1 MCLRIRTCELRMI
14 YTSSIVLKCSFSQIL
29 QEQAM
34 QTAIEDAGF
43 DVVEIK
49 NEEMHVNTTV
59 CRLRIKGM
67 TCTACS
73 SCVESILEKIYGVKK
88 AVVALAIEEAEVHYN
103 PWIVSYK
110 TLINCISDTGF
121 EAELISAGN
130 ESNRIH
136 LKLDGSASYS
146 QKDMELLQNT
156 LMEFLG
162 VKNVETNLQSRTIVV
177 AYDPDETGPRCLL
190 EVIRKAGYTAALQ
203 RDLGAPDRS
212 EEMKGYKLQFFWSC
226 AFTIPLFACSMI
238 FPYIP
243 ALKVILNTRIVNMLT
258 VGTLIRW
265 VLSSPVQFVLGRR
278 FYIGAY
284 KALGHGA
291 TNMDVLIVLGTN
303 AAYFYSVYVAIR
315 AATSAHFKETEFF
328 ETSAMLISFILLGKY
343 LEILAKGKTSEA
355 IAKLI
360 ELQPEC
366 ATLLEL
372 DGNGEIRAEM
382 EISTQLIHRK
392 DVVKIVPGKKIPT
405 DGIVVWGH
413 SYVNESMITGE
424 ACPVPKKTGDKII
437 AGTLNESG
445 VLHAQTTRV
454 GSETAL
460 SQIVRLV
467 KAAQM
472 AKAPVQKYADKVSQY
487 FVPFVVLAALVT
499 WLAWLSA
506 GFCHSYPK
514 AWLPASMDE
523 FELALQFGI
532 AVLVI
537 ACPCALGLATPTA
550 VMVATGKGASQGI
563 LIKGGQALEN
573 AHKVHCMVFDKT
585 GTLTEGKPA
594 VTRTKLFGSLDLPTF
609 YSLVSSVEANST
621 HPIARAILQHT
632 ASLQEETSS
641 QTWNSKVEGF
651 ESVTGQGVHAILA
664 GKRVAVGN
672 RRLMQELNV
681 TLSEE
686 LQQHLQHMEDLAET
700 AVLVSIDD
708 EIFGIISITDP
719 VKEEAAWA
727 ISMLQSWG
735 VQSIIVTGD
744 NWGTAR
750 AVAKRVGVEI
760 VIAEADPTAKVEK
773 IKDLQKNGMIV
784 GMVGDGINDSPALVA
799 ADVGMAIGAGTDVAI
814 EAADIVLMRSNLEDV
829 LTAIDLSKKTFS
841 RIKINYLWAM
851 GYNLLALPLAA
862 GVLFPFIGLRLPPWV
877 AGAAMAVS
885 SVSVVCSSLLL
896 RSYKRPNSPNSLKQ
910 IKVAS

>member
-1 MCLRIRTCELRMI
+1 
-14 YTSSIVLKCSFSQIL
+14 
-29 QEQAM
+29 M
-34 QTAIEDAGF
+34 Q
-43 DVVEIK
+43 
-49 NEEMHVNTTV
+49 
-59 CRLRIKGM
+59 
-67 TCTACS
+67 
-73 SCVESILEKIYGVKK
+73 
-88 AVVALAIEEAEVHYN
+88 
-103 PWIVSYK
+103 
-110 TLINCISDTGF
+110 
-121 EAELISAGN
+121 
-130 ESNRIH
+130 
-136 LKLDGSASYS
+136 
-146 QKDMELLQNT
+146 
-156 LMEFLG
+156 
-162 VKNVETNLQSRTIVV
+162 
-177 AYDPDETGPRCLL
+177 
-190 EVIRKAGYTAALQ
+190 
-203 RDLGAPDRS
+203 
-212 EEMKGYKLQFFWSC
+212 
-226 AFTIPLFACSMI
+226 
-238 FPYIP
+238 
-243 ALKVILNTRIVNMLT
+243 
-258 VGTLIRW
+258 
-265 VLSSPVQFVLGRR
+265 
-278 FYIGAY
+278 
-284 KALGHGA
+284 
-291 TNMDVLIVLGTN
+291 
-303 AAYFYSVYVAIR
+303 
-315 AATSAHFKETEFF
+315 
-328 ETSAMLISFILLGKY
+328 
-343 LEILAKGKTSEA
+343 
-355 IAKLI
+355 
-360 ELQPEC
+360 
-366 ATLLEL
+366 
-372 DGNGEIRAEM
+372 
-382 EISTQLIHRK
+382 
-392 DVVKIVPGKKIPT
+392 
-405 DGIVVWGH
+405 
-413 SYVNESMITGE
+413 
-424 ACPVPKKTGDKII
+424 
-437 AGTLNESG
+437 
-445 VLHAQTTRV
+445 
-454 GSETAL
+454 
-460 SQIVRLV
+460 
-467 KAAQM
+467 
-472 AKAPVQKYADKVSQY
+472 
-487 FVPFVVLAALVT
+487 
-499 WLAWLSA
+499 
-506 GFCHSYPK
+506 
-514 AWLPASMDE
+514 
-523 FELALQFGI
+523 
-532 AVLVI
+532 
-537 ACPCALGLATPTA
+537 
-550 VMVATGKGASQGI
+550 
-563 LIKGGQALEN
+563 
-573 AHKVHCMVFDKT
+573 
-585 GTLTEGKPA
+585 
-594 VTRTKLFGSLDLPTF
+594 
-609 YSLVSSVEANST
+609 ANST